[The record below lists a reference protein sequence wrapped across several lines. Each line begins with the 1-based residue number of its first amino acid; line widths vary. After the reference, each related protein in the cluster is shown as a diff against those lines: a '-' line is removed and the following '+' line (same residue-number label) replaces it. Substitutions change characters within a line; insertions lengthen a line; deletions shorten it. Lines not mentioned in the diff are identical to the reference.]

1 MRKGIAF
8 LMYHELRSPGRTL
21 CEDSAGY
28 LRYVVTEDD
37 FRQQLKVVETNKW
50 VGLNVTQALE
60 TWKDAE
66 PAVCFTF
73 DDGCASDLHVAAPLL
88 REKNFNATFYVTV
101 NHLGRPGYLTQPELR
116 ELSDLGF
123 EIASHSMSH
132 RHLDDLSRE
141 EIEFELVDSKKRL
154 EEIIG
159 RPVVHFSCPG
169 GRVNRLTTELAVNAG
184 YKTLATS
191 HIGLNFADSDH
202 FALNRIAIKNGL
214 NAKGFEG
221 LCTGKGLLLKRS
233 EEQILTM
240 GKRLI
245 GNERYDRVR
254 STILSLV
261 NRTTGL

>member
-1 MRKGIAF
+1 MSNGTAF
-8 LMYHELRSPGRTL
+8 LMYHELQSPGRAL

-28 LRYVVTEDD
+28 RRYVVTADD
-37 FRQQLKVVETNKW
+37 FLQQLEIVETNKW
-50 VGLNVTQALE
+50 RGLNVTQALE
-60 TWKDAE
+60 TSKD
-66 PAVCFTF
+66 AVCFTF

-101 NHLGRPGYLTQPELR
+101 NHLGRPGYMTQAEVR
-116 ELSDLGF
+116 ELSELGF
-123 EIASHSMSH
+123 EIGSHSMSH
-132 RHLDDLSRE
+132 RHLNDLSRE
-141 EIEFELVDSKKRL
+141 EIEFELVDSKHRL
-154 EEIIG
+154 EEIVG

-169 GRVNRLTTELAVNAG
+169 GRVNSLTTDVAVKAG

-191 HIGLNFADSDH
+191 RIGLNFADSDH

-214 NAKGFEG
+214 NAKGFED

-245 GNERYDRVR
+245 GNQRYDRVR

-261 NRTTGL
+261 HREPKNVL